1 MKLTISDRHRKYKL
15 TLFLENLCLLL
26 KLQIELISYLSTLL
40 YYYLDLILKSGGLI
54 GVWLGARDADVEGT
68 WVWTDGS
75 PGII

>member
-1 MKLTISDRHRKYKL
+1 MR
-15 TLFLENLCLLL
+15 
-26 KLQIELISYLSTLL
+26 
-40 YYYLDLILKSGGLI
+40 GGLL